1 MYVYNEEH
9 FTPSNNESSAKRDR
23 LPIVSNH
30 TGYQQNGGE
39 GWEHDDTGS
48 QQNYS
53 GCYDD
58 IMDPIAEHEGWQEGY
73 DY

>member
-1 MYVYNEEH
+1 MIPPNPVLLN
-9 FTPSNNESSAKRDR
+9 KR
-23 LPIVSNH
+23 L
-30 TGYQQNGGE
+30 GE
-39 GWEHDDTGS
+39 GWEHDDTGN

>member
-1 MYVYNEEH
+1 LIPPDPVLL
-9 FTPSNNESSAKRDR
+9 SKR
-23 LPIVSNH
+23 
-30 TGYQQNGGE
+30 QGE
-39 GWEHDDTGS
+39 GWEHHDTGN